1 MPPLVMRLPSRLW
14 PLCAVLLVSVSCSL
28 FAVPDGSGG
37 DASSGAM
44 SELRLSFDWES
55 VAETKAASESIDT
68 NSFLLDI
75 RNSGGDVI
83 YSGKYGDSPEKFEL
97 PADSYTVR
105 AVSSDFSAPSFSSPQ
120 YGDEQC
126 VVVPAG
132 MVIGVELNCTM
143 MNCGI
148 GLKIASGF
156 LTQYPK
162 SSLFVKSDDGRLP
175 YSYTERRIAY
185 FRPGK
190 ISLMIADATQTKTLM
205 TRSLSA
211 GEVLKLSVKVSASS
225 GGSST
230 GGQTSSSG
238 GGLKIAVDTAKN
250 WISGTYTIGD
260 GTSSGGSS
268 SGGGSAFGPGDS
280 DANAMTIAM
289 AKESIG
295 ETDVWVGGY
304 VVGGDLTSAKA
315 VFTPPFKSKSNILLG
330 PRSSATSRDNC
341 LSVQLAEGDAR
352 DELNLVDN
360 PQMLGRQVLLCGD
373 IVESYYGMPGIKN
386 ISDFVIK

>member
-1 MPPLVMRLPSRLW
+1 
-14 PLCAVLLVSVSCSL
+14 
-28 FAVPDGSGG
+28 
-37 DASSGAM
+37 M

-55 VAETKAASESIDT
+55 VTETKAVSESIDT
-68 NSFLLDI
+68 NRFLLEL
-75 RNSGGDVI
+75 RNSAGEVI
-83 YSGKYGDSPEKFEL
+83 YSGAYGDSPEKFEL

-105 AVSSDFSAPSFSSPQ
+105 AVSSDFSVPAFSAPQ

-126 VVVPAG
+126 VVVPSGKA
-132 MVIGVELNCTM
+132 IGVKLNCTM

-148 GLKIASGF
+148 CLKVASGF

-190 ISLMIADATQTKTLM
+190 ISLLMASAAETKTLM
-205 TRSLSA
+205 TKNLSA
-211 GEVLKLSVKVSASS
+211 GDVLKLSVNVSSTSTS
-225 GGSST
+225 GGSSG
-230 GGQTSSSG
+230 GGQASEPRG
-238 GGLKIAVDTAKN
+238 IRIAVDTTKN
-250 WISGTYTIGD
+250 WISGTYTIG
-260 GTSSGGSS
+260 GGSS
-268 SGGGSAFGPGDS
+268 SGGGTSAGQGET
-280 DANAMTIAM
+280 DADAMTIAM
-289 AKESIG
+289 AKENIG

-304 VVGGDLTSAKA
+304 IVGGDLTSAKA
-315 VFTPPFKSKSNILLG
+315 AFTPPFKSRSNILLG
-330 PRSSATSRDNC
+330 PRSSVTSRENC

-360 PQMLGRQVLLCGD
+360 PQMYGRQVLICGD
-373 IVESYYGMPGIKN
+373 IVESYYGMVGIKN